1 MKKVKY
7 LALVLLL
14 VLGLIGGAYAAWNE
28 TIVISGRVV
37 TGNIDPVFSAT
48 GSNYSG
54 EGWAYTHPEGSEWPA
69 GNWTYQFLVDNYN
82 YSEDFFIYDSGKSLR
97 VVLTNTF
104 PDLIVRKFFTVT
116 NNGTAPV
123 KIKGFEFGGVTYEVH
138 PANGYVVDSAE
149 VRFSLHNH
157 AGGWSWEDAE
167 KGLILGAGENKE
179 FFISVHTLP
188 TAAQSNTLDY
198 TLGIVWEVA
207 NPADLP

>member
-14 VLGLIGGAYAAWNE
+14 VLGLIGGAYAAWSE

-37 TGNIDPVFSAT
+37 TGNIDPVFSAMGGT
-48 GSNYSG
+48 DDK
-54 EGWAYTHPEGSEWPA
+54 GWEYTHPEGGDWPDDFY
-69 GNWTYQFLVDNYN
+69 TYQFLADNYN
-82 YSEDFFIYDSGKSLR
+82 YSEDFQILSSGKLLR
-97 VVLTNTF
+97 VRLFNTF

-123 KIKGFEFGGVTYEVH
+123 KIKGFELDGNSMGS
-138 PANGYVVDSAE
+138 PADAYVVDATE
-149 VRFSLHNH
+149 LRVSLHNH
-157 AGGWSWEDAE
+157 AGGYDWETADE
-167 KGLILGAGENKE
+167 GLVIGAGESLE
-179 FFISVHTLP
+179 FFLSVHTLP
-188 TAAQSNTLDY
+188 TAAQSNTVNY